1 MDDTALDCKAAVSV
15 KRMRSADLPLA
26 AEIHRLAFVRQT
38 RSEEWL
44 RSNLNAEPKTLCYAA
59 FYGAH
64 CVGYII
70 WSQKAG
76 FRPEAVLELEQI
88 AVRPDH
94 QGKGIG
100 KALISRSLPGVARS
114 LEAQGSTLKHILV
127 TTRADNHAQQLYRS
141 LLGAEV
147 EATIS
152 GLYSADEVIMVARNV
167 PESLICP
174 SGTTAVR

>member
-1 MDDTALDCKAAVSV
+1 MDETALDSNAAITVR
-15 KRMRSADLPLA
+15 KMEPADLPLA
-26 AEIHRLAFVRQT
+26 AEVHRLSFVRQT

-59 FYGAH
+59 FLRTE

-100 KALISRSLPGVARS
+100 KALITRTLPEVVRS

-167 PESLICP
+167 TNTLI
-174 SGTTAVR
+174 GTQ

>member
-1 MDDTALDCKAAVSV
+1 MDSNVALTVR
-15 KRMRSADLPLA
+15 RMESADLPQA
-26 AEIHRLAFVRQT
+26 AEVHGLAFVRQT
-38 RSEEWL
+38 RSAEWL

-76 FRPEAVLELEQI
+76 FRPEVVLELEQI
-88 AVRPDH
+88 AVRPEH
-94 QGKGIG
+94 QGRGTG
-100 KALISRSLPGVARS
+100 KALITQTLPQVALS

-167 PESLICP
+167 PKTIVCP
-174 SGTTAVR
+174 TGTTAV

>member
-1 MDDTALDCKAAVSV
+1 MDETALDSNAAITVR
-15 KRMRSADLPLA
+15 RMEPGDLPQA
-26 AEIHRLAFVRQT
+26 AEVHRLAFIRQA
-38 RSEEWL
+38 RSVEWL
-44 RSNLNAEPKTLCYAA
+44 RSNLNAEPKNLCYAA
-59 FYGAH
+59 FSGAH

-88 AVRPDH
+88 AVSPDH

-100 KALISRSLPGVARS
+100 KALISLSLPEVARS

-167 PESLICP
+167 NNQ
-174 SGTTAVR
+174 VR

>member
-1 MDDTALDCKAAVSV
+1 MDENAVDSNAALTVR
-15 KRMRSADLPLA
+15 RMESADLPQA
-26 AEIHRLAFVRQT
+26 AEVHGLAFTRQT
-38 RSEEWL
+38 RSAEWL
-44 RSNLNAEPKTLCYAA
+44 RSNLKAEPKTLCYVAIS
-59 FYGAH
+59 GAH

-94 QGKGIG
+94 HGKGIG
-100 KALISRSLPGVARS
+100 KALITRTLPLVAQSLV
-114 LEAQGSTLKHILV
+114 AQGSTLKHILV
-127 TTRADNHAQQLYRS
+127 TTRADNHAQQLYRT

-152 GLYSADEVIMVARNV
+152 GLYSADEVTMVARNV
-167 PESLICP
+167 PETLICRT
-174 SGTTAVR
+174 GTTAVR

>member
-1 MDDTALDCKAAVSV
+1 MDETALDSNAAIAV
-15 KRMRSADLPLA
+15 RPMESADLPLA
-26 AEIHRLAFVRQT
+26 AEVHRLAFIRQT
-38 RSEEWL
+38 RSAEWL
-44 RSNLNAEPKTLCYAA
+44 RSNLNAQPKTLCYAA
-59 FYGAH
+59 FTGAQ

-100 KALISRSLPGVARS
+100 KILITQSLPQVARS

-127 TTRADNHAQQLYRS
+127 TTRADNHALKLYRS

-167 PESLICP
+167 PKPLMCP
-174 SGTTAVR
+174 T

>member
-1 MDDTALDCKAAVSV
+1 MDSNAALTVR
-15 KRMRSADLPLA
+15 RMASADLPQA
-26 AEIHRLAFVRQT
+26 AEVHRLAFVRQA

-44 RSNLNAEPKTLCYAA
+44 RSNLNAEPKTFCYAA
-59 FYGAH
+59 FYDPH

-94 QGKGIG
+94 HGKGIG
-100 KALISRSLPGVARS
+100 KALITRTLPLVARS
-114 LEAQGSTLKHILV
+114 LEAQGSSLKHILV
-127 TTRADNHAQQLYRS
+127 TTRADNHAQQLYRN

-152 GLYSADEVIMVARNV
+152 GLYSADEVIMVARSM
-167 PESLICP
+167 PETLVGP
-174 SGTTAVR
+174 RDGD